1 MKKYSYLLFFNF
13 LAFIATA
20 QPTLTSPSDGA
31 IGLIAPVTFQW
42 IADPNA
48 NNYDF
53 QIATNPSFTNNL
65 STITVYNQQ
74 YIRSS
79 GLSAGVT
86 YYWRMRSNYG
96 SSYSAYTFSNSF
108 TMQSAPV
115 ASFSGSPTSICAGS
129 DVSFYSSSSG
139 ITSYSWT
146 FPGGTPSSSTS
157 SSPTVTYNSAGVYS
171 VTLTVSNSLGNN
183 TLTKTNYINVGTNF
197 SASVSVTQGS
207 LLKCPVDTV
216 ELTASPSPSGTGYA
230 YSWSNS
236 ATTQSIKTSQFGTF
250 SVSISKG
257 GCTKSISRVI
267 VRDTLPIFISTPNG
281 KSLCL
286 GDSVQLIAFDSG
298 YSGFVWSTSATGTQ
312 IVAKQPSLYT
322 VTATDNKSCPR
333 KGSITVTSPYITK
346 KISVSGYANP
356 LCFTDSISLT
366 GPVGFSSYSW
376 SNSETSP
383 QVFINTAGTY
393 KVIFTDSVGC
403 RGMDSVNLQFVKG
416 PCYNG
421 VYTVGGVAPDFISPK
436 AAMDS
441 LNKYRISGKVTFKI
455 RDGVYNNR
463 LFLKTI
469 NGSSKTNN
477 VTFESESGY
486 APSVTLT
493 SGDSVLFLDNVS
505 YLTIKNLTLLD
516 TTHERLVNSKGFAKY
531 LNFEGNIFI
540 GVGAKNITLF
550 TRGWVNRATIRLE
563 YIDSSYFNYN
573 IFKRTYINTF
583 FSTIYNSEIKGNT
596 FDAISYGVFVAGSY
610 TKIVQNSVSTDQTN
624 VNVSTISYNAGIHI
638 NGGNNNI
645 IMRNKV
651 NCLKGAGEICGIKSF
666 SSNTLISNNH
676 IFDEEIG
683 STGASGTGTGGA
695 LYIGGDNIVIAHND
709 IIGSPALRFRF
720 YSNTSSTDSLRVI
733 NNTFGLLPGMTGS
746 SKYLLW
752 FENEQGSG
760 PPSNRNI
767 KEYVNN
773 NYHNVDSLVSTYRVE
788 NLKSSDNSYTKYS
801 LWKAAQTFDKDSRF
815 INPNYI
821 SDYNLTPRNIALNNT
836 ADFMVTVPTDING
849 AQRNTPKTDI
859 GSCEI
864 NTYKDLKI
872 DSVMLSGAGCNNTVT
887 SKIRLRNNSLF
898 YKVYK
903 NDSVNIYYS
912 INGGTPQ
919 TLVHGFKK
927 DSLNFNDTA
936 LVNMPGLTLSQGS
949 LNTIRFWINY
959 TSDSAQWNDSI
970 SHAYY
975 AYKLPSVDF
984 TNTGFCAGTAISFTS
999 QTSPV
1004 VFYKWSFPDGSF
1016 VNAANASK
1024 VFTEGNHN
1032 ITLQVTSA
1040 QGCSN
1045 TITKP
1050 ITILSQPSIAVTRT
1064 GDSLSAV
1071 AGMSYKWYLNNTLL
1085 PNDTL
1090 QKVKIKQS
1098 GNYKVTVTSPQ
1109 GCSNSSANMF
1119 YAVTGIKGFDNT
1131 DQVMVYPVP
1140 ATNHL
1145 FIELLRANSGS
1156 YILTDVTGKEIV
1168 QGTLNQGLNS
1178 VGLEIVKTGIYFI
1191 TVQTAAGDQLIRKI
1205 IKE

>member
-13 LAFIATA
+13 FFAFIAIA

-31 IGLIAPVTFQW
+31 SGLIAPVTFKW

-53 QIATNPSFTNNL
+53 QIATNPSFTSNL
-65 STITVYNQQ
+65 STVTVWDPQ

-96 SSYSAYTFSNSF
+96 SSYSAYTFSRSF
-108 TMQSAPV
+108 TMQSVPV

-139 ITSYSWT
+139 VTSYSWS

-216 ELTASPSPSGTGYA
+216 ELTASHSGTGYT
-230 YSWSNS
+230 YLWSNS
-236 ATTQSIKTSQFGTF
+236 ATSQSIKTTQFGTF
-250 SVSISKG
+250 SVAISKG
-257 GCTKSISRVI
+257 GCTKNISRVI

-281 KSLCL
+281 TSICL

-298 YSGFVWSTSATGTQ
+298 YTGFVWSTNATGTQ

-333 KGSITVTSPYITK
+333 KGSVTVTNPYGTK
-346 KISVSGYANP
+346 KITVSGYANP
-356 LCFTDSISLT
+356 LCSSDSITLT
-366 GPVGFSSYSW
+366 GPSGFNSYSW
-376 SNSETSP
+376 SNGKTTLQIIIGNP
-383 QVFINTAGTY
+383 GAYVLTFA
-393 KVIFTDSVGC
+393 DSIGC
-403 RGMDSVNLQFVKG
+403 KGKDSVNLQFVKEN
-416 PCYNG
+416 CYKG
-421 VYTVGGVAPDFISPK
+421 IYTIGGVNPDFISPR
-436 AAMDS
+436 AAIDS
-441 LNKYRISGKVTFKI
+441 LNKYKVVGKVVLKI
-455 RDGVYNNR
+455 REGTYNSR
-463 LFLKTI
+463 LRLRFIK
-469 NGSSKTNN
+469 GSSLINN
-477 VTFESESGY
+477 IVFESENGIASNVIITADDSLMY
-486 APSVTLT
+486 L
-493 SGDSVLFLDNVS
+493 DSVWYITF
-505 YLTIKNLTLLD
+505 KNLTFKEAN
-516 TTHERLVNSKGFAKY
+516 HERLVYSNTTSDRYKLVSIHFI
-531 LNFEGNIFI
+531 GNIFI
-540 GVGAKNITLF
+540 GIGNENYYYQNRTNYTDGFSRAPMSFNYLTNSSLVGNRFERMYCGFYALGGQDILISGNTFLLTADGITFRTNSKVKNITIEKNIILLNDNLGLSNLF
-550 TRGWVNRATIRLE
+550 STALGFAPPGAYATPTGLNIISNSIVISGSTASKFGRVRGIEV
-563 YIDSSYFNYN
+563 YHFQKCN
-573 IFKRTYINTF
+573 IF
-583 FSTIYNSEIKGNT
+583 
-596 FDAISYGVFVAGSY
+596 
-610 TKIVQNSVSTDQTN
+610 
-624 VNVSTISYNAGIHI
+624 
-638 NGGNNNI
+638 NNNI
-645 IMRNKV
+645 TNNYIRPSTATPDTKYDAAVDISGYTDGNLIHNNIIGNPALYY
-651 NCLKGAGEICGIKSF
+651 NCDSF
-666 SSNTLISNNH
+666 SI
-676 IFDEEIG
+676 
-683 STGASGTGTGGA
+683 
-695 LYIGGDNIVIAHND
+695 
-709 IIGSPALRFRF
+709 
-720 YSNTSSTDSLRVI
+720 I
-733 NNTFGLLPGMTGS
+733 NNNLS
-746 SKYLLW
+746 AA
-752 FENEQGSG
+752 QGKNLVLHVVNST
-760 PPSNRNI
+760 I
-767 KEYVNN
+767 KLYRNN
-773 NYHNVDSLVSTYRVE
+773 NYSVIDSTLSTFRGGVGG
-788 NLKSSDNSYTKYS
+788 NSYKTYS
-801 LWKAAQTFDKDSRF
+801 AWKNVQNYDKDSRF
-815 INPNYI
+815 INPKYV
-821 SDYNLTPRNIALNNT
+821 SFFDLTPTNPLLNNT
-836 ADFMVTVPTDING
+836 ADTVTAVPLDING
-849 AQRNTPKTDI
+849 SPRTNPKTDI
-859 GSCEI
+859 GSYEI
-864 NTYKDLKI
+864 NSFKDVKI
-872 DSVMLSGAGCNNTVT
+872 DSVLLSGYGCNTTVT
-887 SKIRLRNNSLF
+887 PKVRLRNNSLF

-912 INGGTPQ
+912 INGGSPQ

-936 LVNMPGLTLSQGS
+936 LVNLPGLTLNQGS

-970 SHAYY
+970 SHVYY
-975 AYKLPSVDF
+975 VYKIPSVDF
-984 TNTGFCAGTAISFTS
+984 TSTGFCAGTAISFTS

-1050 ITILSQPSIAVTRT
+1050 ITVLSQPSIAVTRT

-1109 GCSNSSANMF
+1109 GCSNSSTNMF

-1140 ATNHL
+1140 ATNLL
-1145 FIELLRANSGS
+1145 FIELLRANTGS

-1168 QGTLNQGLNS
+1168 QGTLKQGLNS
-1178 VGLEIVKTGIYFI
+1178 VGLETVKTGIYFI